1 MQYEEFVGQV
11 QERAGLGSYG
21 EAEDTTRAVLQT
33 LGEYLSGG
41 EGLDLASQLP
51 QGIEDHLVN
60 QPPDRAKIF
69 SLEDFVQMIGEKEAT
84 GPNRSEDHARAVI
97 SVLGEAVTEGEMQD
111 IRRQFPSQFDA
122 IFER

>member
-1 MQYEEFVGQV
+1 MQYEEFVGRV

-21 EAEDTTRAVLQT
+21 AAEDATRAVLQT

-51 QGIEDHLVN
+51 QGIEDHLIN

-69 SLEDFVQMIGEKEAT
+69 SLQDFVQIIGEKEDT
-84 GPNRSEDHARAVI
+84 GPDRAQSHARAVI
-97 SVLGEAVTEGEMQD
+97 GVLGEAVTEGEMQD
-111 IRRQFPSQFDA
+111 IRRQFPSAFDP
-122 IFER
+122 IFD